1 VAQYKKG
8 RHYAYVQ
15 GKWHY
20 ERKQSGYGEQTKP
33 IFQEKL
39 KSIKRCKHFELG
51 GFKKIK
57 GQVIQ
62 F

>member
-39 KSIKRCKHFELG
+39 KSLRDVNILNWEDLRR
-51 GFKKIK
+51 
-57 GQVIQ
+57 
-62 F
+62 